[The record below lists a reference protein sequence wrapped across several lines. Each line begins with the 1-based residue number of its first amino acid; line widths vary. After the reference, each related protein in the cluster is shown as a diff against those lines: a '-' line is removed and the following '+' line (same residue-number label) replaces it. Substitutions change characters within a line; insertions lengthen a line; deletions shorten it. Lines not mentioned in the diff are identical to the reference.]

1 MIYTNILDNKSIILK
16 ENKNKSGVYKFTNTI
31 TDESYVGSSSNMA
44 KRFYSYFSVNYL
56 KDKTV
61 KHNSR
66 IYTALLKHGYSS
78 FNLEILEYLPLLRK
92 YSQDYRSVR
101 LEREQHYIDLLK
113 PKYNI
118 ALKAGSL
125 LGFKHSEET
134 KLKFKNR
141 HNKTG
146 YPIILINKDNNNI
159 NNYSSVRAAAK
170 DLNISHTTLL
180 RYINESKIL
189 KNKYIIIAYFVR
201 AGHALHKKHKT
212 RLCFD
217 T

>member
-16 ENKNKSGVYKFTNTI
+16 ENKNKSGVYKFTNII

-44 KRFYSYFSVNYL
+44 KRFYRYFSVNYL
-56 KDKTV
+56 KDKTA

-66 IYTALLKHGYSS
+66 IYTALLKHGYDN
-78 FNLEILEYLPLLRK
+78 FNIEILEYLPLLVCADHLVAQPILRK
-92 YSQDYRSVR
+92 EKKQDKKYGQDDRSVR

-134 KLKFKNR
+134 KLNFKNR

-146 YPIILINKDNNNI
+146 HPHYLNK
-159 NNYSSVRAAAK
+159 
-170 DLNISHTTLL
+170 
-180 RYINESKIL
+180 
-189 KNKYIIIAYFVR
+189 
-201 AGHALHKKHKT
+201 
-212 RLCFD
+212 
-217 T
+217 